1 MPASPISK
9 RQPLPRNLQD
19 YVLNY
24 EKSPE
29 AGLFPIDSKLME
41 YVPGAAGSSGA
52 IDQSETL
59 DIGFTF
65 SFDNID
71 YQKIYVNTNGW
82 AVLLDPTQVVGTFT
96 VGDVLTG
103 TQDQNET
110 IKIQFVGPSGGPI
123 NHTLLAPWFDSL
135 QSVYRSADDAAA
147 LIGSASLVKIKLG
160 EMLVPRI
167 INSSTGG
174 LKFYR
179 GDSFSG
185 GRCFVVRWNSFI
197 LGSTSLHSVTF
208 DLVIYENGKI
218 EFRYAPISFSE
229 ETIGSAT
236 IGVFGYGGIASMS
249 GPETARYRDFGYLIK
264 RSNLDIR
271 QIYKNGGTAGSPF
284 SNYVMSDLAVNNEWP
299 ASPMGEMGAIFH
311 FSPPVNHRHVTRRDI
326 PSNDDGRLSTG
337 GLFDDRKSIVY
348 GQTETTS
355 FPVGL
360 PTNYVIRSQH
370 HGASGLQ
377 DLIGSCSLE
386 VDRQILPS
394 MFDSFIVNNISDAPE
409 DGFME
414 VNLSEQGRSSEAF
427 FATGSSIYMGE
438 PGSLSSQLMNKAIFR
453 LTLPVKNPVQM
464 FATSCSIYYYNRS
477 HEQWN
482 IPSNA
487 IGEVCDPFDKFAFNT
502 EGDPVNWGLS
512 PQGYTPGSV
521 IFEDYKGFDPYGHAV
536 ASGSLDIFRQ
546 VTVPGNR
553 DRNQTILGIGHIN
566 RTNGEIVE
574 ILQGDYVKS
583 LQRNA
588 SYVATADEVFS
599 LPIERPFL
607 LEKATFEV
615 PLAMGNTWFQD
626 RTATVRTFHSGTS
639 QSGGTHSD
647 FKSWAFDKGGPAL
660 TVALFCQK
668 NLGLSS
674 ILDLIMTG
682 TITHVSDSIR
692 RVDSRQ
698 SLYQDLLGLHV
709 TSIGLPEASAIVNPD
724 FVWMAGGSN
733 YFFTGSVVINSQAA
747 ASNGVNSALFNAENF
762 SGTGNP
768 ANDVIIPDIKELITS
783 RIKENLL
790 SYDSDSDFYTTILGV
805 DPFGRGMTGF
815 NPSGGSIFGREF
827 ATYDGNTKRDTILN
841 PFFVSGSVDYS
852 IDSGSFISTIDDFLN
867 TNYPTAPYPNSV
879 LGHVYSIANID
890 FGSSRPSPYLL
901 HPGDKLVLS
910 ISKTRPAISGSK
922 FTMLI
927 APPGPANAD
936 IGKVSLDSYS
946 YFTGSMDGHD
956 VLLNTGSINMSFYG
970 SYIRGNGGYVK

>member
-9 RQPLPRNLQD
+9 RQPLPRNLED

-24 EKSPE
+24 EKSPK

-41 YVPGAAGSSGA
+41 YVPGLAGSSGA

-65 SFDNID
+65 SFDNIN

-96 VGDVLTG
+96 VNDVLAG

-110 IKIQFVGPSGGPI
+110 IKIQFIGPSGGPI

-135 QSVYRSADDAAA
+135 KSVYRNVDDVT
-147 LIGSASLVKIKLG
+147 SLSSSTVSKIKLG
-160 EMLVPRI
+160 EILAPGI

-185 GRCFVVRWNSFI
+185 GRCFVIRWNSFI
-197 LGSTSLHSVTF
+197 LGNVSPNSVTF

-218 EFRYAPISFSE
+218 EFRYAPISFSD

-284 SNYVMSDLAVNNEWP
+284 SNYVMSDLVVNNEWP

-326 PSNDDGRLSTG
+326 PSNDGRLSPG

-386 VDRQILPS
+386 VDRQVLPS

-409 DGFME
+409 DGFAE
-414 VNLSEQGRSSEAF
+414 VNLHEQGRSSEVF

-438 PGSLSSQLMNKAIFR
+438 PGSLSSQLANKMIFR

-482 IPSNA
+482 IPASA

-502 EGDPVNWGLS
+502 EGDPANIGATL
-512 PQGYTPGSV
+512 QGYTPGSA

-546 VTVPGNR
+546 VTVSGNH

-583 LQRNA
+583 LQRNT

-626 RTATVRTFHSGTS
+626 RTATVRTFHSGSCTS
-639 QSGGTHSD
+639 SGVY
-647 FKSWAFDKGGPAL
+647 FKSWSFDKGGPAL

-668 NLGLSS
+668 NLGINSV
-674 ILDLIMTG
+674 LDLIMTG

-698 SLYQDLLGLHV
+698 SIYQDLRTLHV
-709 TSIGLPEASAIVNPD
+709 TSVGLPEASVIVNPD
-724 FVWMAGGSN
+724 FSGGFGGSN
-733 YFFTGSVVINSQAA
+733 FFTGSVVLNLQAA
-747 ASNGVNSALFNAENF
+747 ASNGVNTSFFNVKNF
-762 SGTGNP
+762 SGTGMN
-768 ANDVIIPDIKELITS
+768 NVIIPDIKELITS

-790 SYDSDSDFYTTILGV
+790 SYDSNPDSLTTALGI

-815 NPSGGSIFGREF
+815 SPSGGSIFGREF
-827 ATYDGNTKRDTILN
+827 ATYDGNARKDTISN
-841 PFFVSGSVDYS
+841 PFFVASSIDYA
-852 IDSGSFISTIDDFLN
+852 IDSGSFVSAFDDFLN
-867 TNYPTAPYPNSV
+867 NNYGSPPYPSGFLGRVDSV
-879 LGHVYSIANID
+879 ANID
-890 FGSSRPSPYLL
+890 FGSSRSSPYLL
-901 HPGDKLVLS
+901 NPGDKLVLS
-910 ISKTRPAISGSK
+910 ISKTRPAISGSR
-922 FTMLI
+922 FRMNN
-927 APPGPANAD
+927 PPNLNAD
-936 IGKVSLDSYS
+936 IGRADILDSYS

-970 SYIRGNGGYVK
+970 SYIRGNGGYAK

>member
-9 RQPLPRNLQD
+9 RQPLPRNLED

-52 IDQSETL
+52 FDQSETL

-82 AVLLDPTQVVGTFT
+82 AVLLDPTQSVGTFA
-96 VGDVLTG
+96 VSDVLTG
-103 TQDQNET
+103 NQDQNET
-110 IKIQFVGPSGGPI
+110 IKIQFTGPSGGPI

-135 QSVYRSADDAAA
+135 QSIYRSADDAAA
-147 LIGSASLVKIKLG
+147 LIGSASLIKIKLG

-179 GDSFSG
+179 RDSFSG
-185 GRCFVVRWNSFI
+185 GRCFVIRWNSFI
-197 LGSTSLHSVTF
+197 LGSVSLHSVTF

-218 EFRYAPISFSE
+218 EFRYDPIDFSS

-236 IGVFGYGGIASMS
+236 IGIFGYGGIPSMS

-264 RSNLDIR
+264 RSSLDIR
-271 QIYKNGGTAGSPF
+271 QIYKNGGTADVPF
-284 SNYVMSDLAVNNEWP
+284 SNYVMSDLVINNEWP

-311 FSPPVNHRHVTRRDI
+311 FSPPVNHRHITRRDI
-326 PSNDDGRLSTG
+326 PSNDDGRLSPG

-348 GQTETTS
+348 GQTGVSGETTS

-360 PTNYVIRSQH
+360 PTNYVIRSQY
-370 HGASGLQ
+370 HGAVGLQ

-386 VDRQILPS
+386 VDRQVLPS

-409 DGFME
+409 DSFME
-414 VNLSEQGRSSEAF
+414 VNLSEQGRSSEVF

-438 PGSLSSQLMNKAIFR
+438 PGSLSSQLMNKTIFR
-453 LTLPVKNPVQM
+453 LALPVKNPVQM

-482 IPSNA
+482 IPSSA

-502 EGDPVNWGLS
+502 EGNPYNIGATS
-512 PQGYTPGSV
+512 QGYTPGSA

-536 ASGSLDIFRQ
+536 ASGSLEIFRN
-546 VTVPGNR
+546 VLMSSTRN
-553 DRNQTILGIGHIN
+553 RNQTILGIGHFN

-626 RTATVRTFHSGTS
+626 RTATVRTFHSGGVFL
-639 QSGGTHSD
+639 GGGNTD
-647 FKSWAFDKGGPAL
+647 FISWAFDKGGPAL
-660 TVALFCQK
+660 TVALYCQK
-668 NLGLSS
+668 NLGINSV
-674 ILDLIMTG
+674 LDLIMTG
-682 TITHVSDSIR
+682 TITHISDSIR

-698 SLYQDLLGLHV
+698 SLYPDQLTLHI
-709 TSIGLPEASAIVNPD
+709 TSVGLPEASVIVNPD
-724 FVWMAGGSN
+724 LVGGSN
-733 YFFTGSVVINSQAA
+733 YFFTGSVVLNLQAA
-747 ASNGVNSALFNAENF
+747 ASNGVNAAFLNAASF
-762 SGTGNP
+762 SGTGMNS
-768 ANDVIIPDIKELITS
+768 NIIPDVKKLTTDAIKE
-783 RIKENLL
+783 KLL
-790 SYDSDSDFYTTILGV
+790 SYDSNSNFLTIIGV

-815 NPSGGSIFGREF
+815 SPSGGSIFGREF
-827 ATYDGNTKRDTILN
+827 ATYNGNAKKDTILN
-841 PFFVSGSVDYS
+841 PFFVSSSIDYA
-852 IDSGSFISTIDDFLN
+852 IDSGSFISTIDDFLSA
-867 TNYPTAPYPNSV
+867 NYPGSSYPHSY
-879 LGHVYSIANID
+879 LGNVDSIANID

-901 HPGDKLVLS
+901 NPGDKLVLS

-922 FTMLI
+922 FTMQI
-927 APPGPANAD
+927 QPNPNAD
-936 IGKVSLDSYS
+936 IGRADILDSYS

-970 SYIRGNGGYVK
+970 SYIRGNGGYIK